1 MTIRTVCAMLLFL
14 AGSAVAAGPL
24 PDGPYLST
32 SALATEEVDPDHA
45 RLQLN
50 YRVVRE
56 TPEGA
61 RDETARAQ
69 RELLAV
75 LQEYEDAIRSRRVE
89 SLTFG
94 EATEY
99 DPRQQ
104 RQVPAGFFGRFGVVL
119 EVDDFDAL
127 PALHYAL
134 AGLQWESL
142 GNPEFGVDEPER
154 YAERVRA
161 RALAAARERAGRM
174 AEAAGA
180 SLGPVWGIIHEPMH
194 DRAGR
199 FVEDSG
205 PMAMSRAMAD
215 APEAAFAMPLE
226 PRPVRFEARVGVV
239 YRIEP

>member
-1 MTIRTVCAMLLFL
+1 MSIRKGFAVLLL

-24 PDGPYLST
+24 PDAPYLST
-32 SALATEEVDPDHA
+32 SAVASEEVEPDHA

-50 YRVVRE
+50 YRVVRDTAE
-56 TPEGA
+56 AA

-75 LQEYEDAIRSRRVE
+75 LEEYAEAIRSRRVE

-104 RQVPAGFFGRFGVVL
+104 RQVPVGYFGRFGVLL
-119 EVDDFDAL
+119 EIDDFDAL

-134 AGLQWESL
+134 AGLEWESL

-161 RALAAARERAGRM
+161 RALAAARDRAGSM

-199 FVEDSG
+199 FVEDGG
-205 PMAMSRAMAD
+205 PMAMARSMAD

-239 YRIEP
+239 YRLEP